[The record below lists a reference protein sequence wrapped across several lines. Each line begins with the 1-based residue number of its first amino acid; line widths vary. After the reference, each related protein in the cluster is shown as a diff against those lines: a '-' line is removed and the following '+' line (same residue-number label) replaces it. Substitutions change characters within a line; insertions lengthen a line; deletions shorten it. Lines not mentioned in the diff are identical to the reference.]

1 MNDHYDR
8 FISFAR
14 LKWKTLNEQTARRR
28 KGRRKETVTIHVNQ
42 EKKANKTIQW
52 TAEIPFTKSKMI
64 SSISVASSAGANG
77 NSLAYAQLNNNGYM
91 MDENLNAT
99 QQSDRLQYVSKPF
112 NATFD
117 NEVKTMATIDD
128 SNAVKYS
135 AAINHGSVIVANQWY
150 TNATKKAPIMTER
163 QLSTDDSDSSG
174 SSKNGGSDH
183 LQQMHACNSNKCDEE
198 KPMPDHHARRPM
210 NAFLIFCK
218 RHRGIV
224 RERYPNLENR

>member
-1 MNDHYDR
+1 
-8 FISFAR
+8 
-14 LKWKTLNEQTARRR
+14 
-28 KGRRKETVTIHVNQ
+28 
-42 EKKANKTIQW
+42 
-52 TAEIPFTKSKMI
+52 
-64 SSISVASSAGANG
+64 
-77 NSLAYAQLNNNGYM
+77 
-91 MDENLNAT
+91 MDENLNT
-99 QQSDRLQYVSKPF
+99 MQQSDRLQYVSKQ
-112 NATFD
+112 FD
-117 NEVKTMATIDD
+117 NEVNTMATIDNN
-128 SNAVKYS
+128 NATKYS
-135 AAINHGSVIVANQWY
+135 AAINHDTVIVANQWY

-183 LQQMHACNSNKCDEE
+183 LQQMHACSISSKCDEE